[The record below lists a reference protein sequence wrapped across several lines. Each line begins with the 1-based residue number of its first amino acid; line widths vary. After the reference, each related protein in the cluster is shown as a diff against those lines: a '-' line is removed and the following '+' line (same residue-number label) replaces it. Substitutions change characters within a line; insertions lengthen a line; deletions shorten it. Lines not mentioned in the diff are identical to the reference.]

1 MRTNSEILSDLEEP
15 NADRREPDALGDRLD
30 SAIGETSSGMG
41 AMLSELIRRSLKSGV
56 SDIGKSLGLFAEEQV
71 EQAVARQMP
80 AIAEAADEVAE
91 STAKRIVNSVAKD
104 LNDKSEKQQEEI
116 AVRLQTVESSA
127 IDRSRMHVDQV
138 ISQVRQSISKTQE
151 MASQQQE
158 SSEQR
163 LEEIQLRGRRTWN
176 KIKEELEL
184 LNNSQRNLQEKNTA
198 LQTELANVRQQAQSQ
213 LEENIQLKS
222 QQATIEER
230 LAKLEAPK
238 GLRGLFAKMGGGSK
252 KKAADSPAAP
262 GDAPP
267 DASPDALPDE
277 SR

>member
-15 NADRREPDALGDRLD
+15 NGKRREPDALGDRLD

-56 SDIGKSLGLFAEEQV
+56 SDIGKSLGTFAEEQV

-104 LNDKSEKQQEEI
+104 WSEKSEKQQEEI
-116 AVRLQTVESSA
+116 AARLQTVESSA
-127 IDRSRMHVDQV
+127 IDRSRMHVDQI
-138 ISQVRQSISKTQE
+138 ISQVRHTISETQA
-151 MASQQQE
+151 MASQHQE
-158 SSEQR
+158 TSEQK
-163 LEEIQLRGRRTWN
+163 LEEIQQRGRRTWN

-184 LNNSQRNLQEKNTA
+184 FSSSQRHLQEENAA
-198 LQTELANVRQQAQSQ
+198 LRAELASVRQQAQTQ
-213 LEENIQLKS
+213 LEENIQLES
-222 QQATIEER
+222 RQVRIEAR
-230 LAKLEAPK
+230 LAKLEEPK

-252 KKAADSPAAP
+252 KKPADPFSAQENTSS
-262 GDAPP
+262 DANH
-267 DASPDALPDE
+267 
-277 SR
+277 